1 LTYNFKEDHHC
12 KAVLAISSSL
22 KYRINEK
29 DYDVEDY
36 KSLGIIL
43 GGKSDGSQTFV
54 TAAPDIPEIIL
65 RDPPGSNSFASI
77 EKESI
82 SFTTE
87 SSLANAAGNNDD
99 LEILLAKFYSRWR
112 MGPIIEAE
120 TTNSIAWY

>member
-1 LTYNFKEDHHC
+1 LDPNDSSKLTYNFKGGLPLSC
-12 KAVLAISSSL
+12 KAVYISSSL

-65 RDPPGSNSFASI
+65 RDLQVLIVLHLLKREYILYYRKF
-77 EKESI
+77 
-82 SFTTE
+82 F
-87 SSLANAAGNNDD
+87 GNC
-99 LEILLAKFYSRWR
+99 
-112 MGPIIEAE
+112 
-120 TTNSIAWY
+120 